1 MMLATIFAAL
11 TGFFSSPFF
20 LPPKAEGRISVLSF
34 NVENLF
40 DLEDDPEKSDET
52 YLPSSQKGS
61 PRHRQQCHQIRIK
74 KWREDCLHLD
84 WSEGLLREKLKRI
97 SQVILAAGGGPDL
110 VLLQEVE
117 NFRVLQRLER
127 EFLSKAGYHTVLLE
141 GADERGID
149 VALLSRWPLAARPK
163 LHKIPF
169 GRNSSRSEAA
179 TRGLLEVHINSPF
192 GPIRVFVLHL
202 PSAFHPARMRER
214 ALGELERLTSG
225 PTRELV
231 LVGGDFNVSAREE
244 RLRGR
249 IQAAHSTRWRV
260 SHLEG
265 CSACLGTVFHNG
277 WSFFDQIWMLRRSE
291 SLGWRLV
298 PESIRVIRELDSQH
312 SRQGPGP
319 LRYRKGFLG
328 LIEGVSDH
336 WPVYVEIEGPRQATG
351 VLR

>member
-1 MMLATIFAAL
+1 MMLSTIVAAL
-11 TGFFSSPFF
+11 TGIFSSPFS
-20 LPPKAEGRISVLSF
+20 LPPKAEDRISVLSF

-40 DLEDDPEKSDET
+40 DLKDDPIKSDET

-61 PRHRQQCHQIRIK
+61 PRHLRRCHQIRIK

-117 NFRVLQRLER
+117 NLSILRRLES
-127 EFLSKAGYHTVLLE
+127 EFLSQAGYHAVLIE

-149 VALLSRWPLAARPK
+149 VALLSRWPLAATPK
-163 LHKIPF
+163 LHAIPF
-169 GRNSSRSEAA
+169 GLDSSRSEAA
-179 TRGLLEVHINSPF
+179 TRGLLEVQINSPF

-244 RLRGR
+244 LRRGR
-249 IQAAHSTRWRV
+249 ILRAHSTRWRV

-265 CSACLGTVFHNG
+265 CSACLGTVFHKG

-298 PESIRVIRELDSQH
+298 PESIRVIRELDFQRS
-312 SRQGPGP
+312 SQGPGP
-319 LRYRKGFLG
+319 LRFRKGFLG
-328 LIEGVSDH
+328 LIEGISDH
-336 WPVYVEIEGPRQATG
+336 WPLYVEIEAPRQLTG